1 MTKRSSYFCLG
12 ILVFFFL
19 GATLAI
25 KIVSWCSPSSLL
37 YSTTAPGST
46 NKQNIN
52 LTLPGDTTTT
62 TTPDT
67 TVPTSNATATTAT
80 IPSAIIIQSK
90 EAKRST
96 PPKRL
101 DLRGV
106 VMLHLGKAGGGSIQI
121 RLKDAWGWKPRT
133 RLKWCHPWPCPFA
146 DSKAALITIRDPID
160 RFVSAFYWRCLVL
173 CGPNDKRR
181 VGPAWKDPVNF
192 CVTSLEEHGRLHEKY
207 HANVN
212 EIAEALCSTD
222 AATADKARRHIRM
235 IGHAQYSIKDWL
247 GDDWKRT
254 MLRAIVNERNFDLDT
269 QVDAAMHW
277 VLHALGRNDTE
288 VAQATQEQHRTSAQK
303 KGQDLAR
310 VSSHSSSSF
319 GNKIPLSDAGTQCL
333 AHYYAQDYQ
342 LIGELR
348 QFACQGLLSE
358 KCQEALQSILDRR
371 RAMISRASHAYPS

>member
-1 MTKRSSYFCLG
+1 MTMRSSYFRLG
-12 ILVFFFL
+12 ILVLFFL
-19 GATLAI
+19 GAILAI
-25 KIVSWCSPSSLL
+25 KIVSWFSPSRLL
-37 YSTTAPGST
+37 YSTTAPGA
-46 NKQNIN
+46 KHKVN

-62 TTPDT
+62 TMPDT

-121 RLKDAWGWKPRT
+121 RLKDAWG
-133 RLKWCHPWPCPFA
+133 LKWCHPWPCPFA

-173 CGPNDKRR
+173 CGPNDKRQ
-181 VGPAWKDPVNF
+181 VGPVNS
-192 CVTSLEEHGRLHEKY
+192 CVTSLKEHAILHEKY

-277 VLHALGRNDTE
+277 VLHALGRNDTG